1 MDIYENEDG
10 DEGEIEKQNAL
21 EAEISPMKDEMQVEI
36 TMENTHMVKSMHVT
50 HQRKPI
56 IHLFH
61 NM

>member
-1 MDIYENEDG
+1 MG
-10 DEGEIEKQNAL
+10 VK
-21 EAEISPMKDEMQVEI
+21 ISPMKDEMQREV
-36 TMENTHMVKSMHVT
+36 TMENTHKVKSMHVT